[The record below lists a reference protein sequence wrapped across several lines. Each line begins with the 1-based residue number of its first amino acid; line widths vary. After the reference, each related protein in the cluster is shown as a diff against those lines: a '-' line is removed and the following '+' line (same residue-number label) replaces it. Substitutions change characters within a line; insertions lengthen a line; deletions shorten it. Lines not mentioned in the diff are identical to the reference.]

1 MSMQNKVL
9 IQQNKG
15 LVQKLA
21 AAKKKIKEMDDEVSL
36 LKRKLENSEDN
47 TENVHNIAKME
58 AYKVATE
65 LLDERDRLQNQKDME
80 LVQKLT
86 EVAVAIK
93 TIQMPPNAGGVSVS
107 TTGDQATDNI
117 MPNESIVDKVK
128 GGDAAWDLVSDP
140 ED

>member
-1 MSMQNKVL
+1 MQNKVL